1 MPLIE
6 YPALLLRFLRQ
17 RFDLRDDTADPAVI
31 EDSVES
37 GVTFRGTNLWVL
49 IFAIL
54 IASVGLNVNSTAVI
68 IGAMLISP
76 LMGPLVSVGYSAAT
90 NNPDLLRRAVK
101 NLGLAVVISLLT
113 STVYFLLTPLS
124 GAQSELLARTEPTIW
139 DVLIAL
145 FGGLA
150 GAVGLTR
157 REKSNVIPGVAIAT
171 ALMPPLCTA
180 GYGLASGHWEYAL
193 GAFYLFS
200 INCVFITLAAF
211 LVIRFLG
218 LPAHRFQDEAQA
230 RRVRRLMLA
239 AAVVV
244 AGPSVWLGYRI
255 VQRSVYAHAAE
266 DFVAKELNFA
276 GTYVVTRQIDPRQRT
291 INVLLVGRPVDT
303 LRLGAAR
310 RALARYR
317 LGGTALVVRQG
328 LQAYDSLDAQS
339 LRQSLLEDVH
349 ARQSQAQSRYE
360 VELNRL
366 LQQLVVAAR
375 PALPAPEALLR
386 EAQVEHPAIH
396 RLTLTA
402 LPRPAIPR
410 DSLPADTMLI
420 VSIEARDSVPPAERQ
435 QLAQWLRA
443 RTNRPQVQLLVAPVA
458 TRPASPEVSAPAKR
472 VQPSAAPAR
481 EETRRSR

>member
-1 MPLIE
+1 MPLMK
-6 YPALLLRFLRQ
+6 YPTLLLRFLRQ

-31 EDSVES
+31 EESVES
-37 GVTFRGTNLWVL
+37 GVSFRGTNLWVL

-76 LMGPLVSVGYSAAT
+76 LMGPLVSIGYSAAT

-180 GYGLASGHWEYAL
+180 GYGLASGHWNYAL

-303 LRLGAAR
+303 VRLGAAR
-310 RALARYR
+310 RELARYR

-328 LQAYDSLDAQS
+328 LQAYDSFDAQS
-339 LRQSLLEDVH
+339 LRQSLLEDVR

-366 LQQLVVAAR
+366 QQLVVAAR
-375 PALPAPEALLR
+375 TALPAPEALLR
-386 EAQVEHPAIH
+386 EVQVEHPAIR

-410 DSLPADTMLI
+410 DSLPADTVLV
-420 VSIEARDSVPPAERQ
+420 VSAETRDSVPPAERAR
-435 QLAQWLRA
+435 LAQWLRV
-443 RTNRPQVQLLVAPVA
+443 RTNRPQVQLLLAPVA
-458 TRPASPEVSAPAKR
+458 ARRAVAKVALPAVR
-472 VQPSAAPAR
+472 VQPLPRKAAK
-481 EETRRSR
+481 SK